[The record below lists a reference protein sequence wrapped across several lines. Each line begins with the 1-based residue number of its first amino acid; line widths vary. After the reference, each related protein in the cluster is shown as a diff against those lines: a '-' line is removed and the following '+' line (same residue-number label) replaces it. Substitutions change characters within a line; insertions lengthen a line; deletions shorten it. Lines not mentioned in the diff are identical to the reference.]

1 MEPHGV
7 TTIAQPARTAG
18 ELLRDWRKRRG
29 LSQLD
34 VAAGAEVST
43 RHLSFVETGRSRAS
57 RELLTYLAEYLD
69 VPLRERNLLLRAAGY
84 TPMFRETPLD
94 DPTMDRVRRAL
105 AMVLDGHSPLPALVQ
120 DRWRTLVRANASTLA
135 VLEDCAAPHLLEE
148 PVNLLRVALHPDGL
162 APHIDNFPE
171 YAGHLVARL
180 EREVSAS
187 GDSALTALRDE
198 VCSYPRV
205 PRAPE
210 PDEPA
215 VRIAIPL
222 EIRALGE
229 RLSMFSTIATFG
241 TAPRRHGR
249 RADRRDVLPHRR
261 RDRGAVQPALR
272 TGPRLPAAP
281 SQTVTRAIASCTP
294 SRKSG
299 RLVRS
304 PSTRSVPSPIRAPRI
319 RSRSAT
325 ASGPSP

>member
-1 MEPHGV
+1 M
-7 TTIAQPARTAG
+7 
-18 ELLRDWRKRRG
+18 
-29 LSQLD
+29 
-34 VAAGAEVST
+34 
-43 RHLSFVETGRSRAS
+43 
-57 RELLTYLAEYLD
+57 
-69 VPLRERNLLLRAAGY
+69 
-84 TPMFRETPLD
+84 
-94 DPTMDRVRRAL
+94 
-105 AMVLDGHSPLPALVQ
+105 
-120 DRWRTLVRANASTLA
+120 
-135 VLEDCAAPHLLEE
+135 LEDCAAPHLLEE

-241 TAPRRHGR
+241 TALDVTVDELTVEMYFPTDAGTEELFNRRFVPARGS
-249 RADRRDVLPHRR
+249 LRR
-261 RDRGAVQPALR
+261 RVKP
-272 TGPRLPAAP
+272 
-281 SQTVTRAIASCTP
+281 
-294 SRKSG
+294 
-299 RLVRS
+299 
-304 PSTRSVPSPIRAPRI
+304 
-319 RSRSAT
+319 
-325 ASGPSP
+325 